1 MKRILFLVP
10 LFIFSCKEKD
20 CNCNEV
26 RTERTAIYTVGTSTT
41 SPQFIS
47 ATDWQIVNQKPFAGD
62 CDLNNKQLNNGSF
75 NLHLLPNN
83 QFIRTE
89 YETKISCQ

>member
-1 MKRILFLVP
+1 MKKILFLSA
-10 LFIFSCKEKD
+10 LLLIFSCKEKD

-26 RTERTAIYTVGTSTT
+26 RTERQAIYTVALP
-41 SPQFIS
+41 PQFIS
-47 ATDWQIVNQKPFAGD
+47 ATDWQVVSQKPFAGD

-89 YETKISCQ
+89 YGTKVICK

>member
-1 MKRILFLVP
+1 MKKLFLAIP
-10 LFIFSCKEKD
+10 LLIFSCKDKD

-26 RTERTAIYTVGTSTT
+26 RTERQATYTVGTSTVP
-41 SPQFIS
+41 PQLIS
-47 ATDWQIVNQKPFAGD
+47 ATDWQIVSQKPFIGD
-62 CDLNNKQLNNGSF
+62 CDLNNSQLNNGSY

-89 YETKISCQ
+89 YETKIVCR